1 MYVTN
6 VKIGIAEYARCP
18 IFNQHGRT
26 VSRLLVVLQSELNN
40 QVADFYA
47 DSFVKSIP
55 SYRLLNSFMQRV
67 RSRFTY

>member
-18 IFNQHGRT
+18 IFNQHART

>member
-18 IFNQHGRT
+18 IFNQHERT